1 MYEVALSQRL
11 EGEAYAAGRRQTV
24 LADEFL

>member
-1 MYEVALSQRL
+1 MYEVALPQRL
-11 EGEAYAAGRRQTV
+11 EGEAHATGRRQTV